1 MDRSRFLAIAIVV
14 FGVLLLLPSL
24 WTGFMLDDYI
34 YQAAL
39 DGSLYHMVPS
49 DYLFDFFSGDEE
61 VTSDLAHRGLV
72 PWWTSDGLRMVF
84 FRPLSDWLMRFDR
97 AVFGRDAFWHHVHSL
112 VWWAAL
118 LAAASLILRRSLSS
132 PIAILALL
140 LFAVDESRF
149 MPAVW
154 ISNRNALVA
163 LAPAFF
169 GLWAHIRWREEG
181 WRPGRVLA
189 PTCLAIGLLGGE
201 TAIAVVAYLV
211 AYEIFGRTEDLRER
225 ALSLLPFAGVAAA
238 YIVGYQS
245 FGFGVS
251 GSGVYIDPLSDPGRF
266 AVASITRIPALLAGG
281 ISAFPADLWIM
292 APRLRSVQVG
302 VGFAAVSI
310 LVALFIWSWRF
321 LDQQTRRGI
330 RWLVPGSALAMVP
343 FVSTYPSDRL
353 FLAPALGL
361 CAVIA
366 AVIHSA
372 WLGRRERDRRLL
384 AAAGAVLFAVHL
396 VIVPLFGLAAQ
407 AAVLYQ
413 ARAWDALARTV
424 DVGTSEE
431 DLVIITAPD
440 HVVAVYLPLIVHHLG
455 RPLSRGW
462 RVLSLAPFDH
472 RVTRID
478 SNTLDLEVV
487 GGAMMGTV
495 FELLYR
501 SESDRL
507 LPGMALDRG
516 VLKAEILA
524 GNEDGPTL
532 VRFIFDRDLDD
543 SSLRLAVWR
552 NGTLARIAP
561 PAIGETLTIPKTPGP
576 AGF

>member
-1 MDRSRFLAIAIVV
+1 
-14 FGVLLLLPSL
+14 
-24 WTGFMLDDYI
+24 MLDDYV

-39 DGSLYHMVPS
+39 DGSLYHKVPS
-49 DYLFDFFSGDEE
+49 DYLFDFFSGDEA
-61 VTSDLAHRGLV
+61 VTSDLARRGLV
-72 PWWTSDGLRMVF
+72 PWWTSDGLKIVF
-84 FRPLSDWLMRFDR
+84 FRPLSDWLMRFDH

-112 VWWAAL
+112 TWWAAL
-118 LAAASLILRRSLSS
+118 LVVAGLILRRSLSG
-132 PIAILALL
+132 PIASLAFL

-169 GLWAHIRWREEG
+169 GLWAHLRWREEG

-189 PTCLAIGLLGGE
+189 PICLAIGLLGGE
-201 TAIAVVAYLV
+201 TAIAVVAYLA
-211 AYEIFGRTEDLRER
+211 AYELFGRTEDLRER
-225 ALSLLPFAGVAAA
+225 VLSLLPVAVVAVVFV
-238 YIVGYQS
+238 VGYQAL
-245 FGFGVS
+245 GFGVS
-251 GSGVYIDPLSDPGRF
+251 SSGVYIDPLSDFGRF
-266 AVASITRIPALLAGG
+266 AAGSITRIPALLAGG
-281 ISAFPADLWIM
+281 IAAIPADLWIM
-292 APRLRSVQVG
+292 APHLQPVQIVVG
-302 VGFAAVSI
+302 YAAVAF
-310 LVALFIWSWRF
+310 LGTLLIWSWRF
-321 LDQQTRRGI
+321 LGEQTRRSL
-330 RWLVPGSALAMVP
+330 RWLVPGSALAIVP
-343 FVSTYPSDRL
+343 VVSTYPSDRL

-372 WLGRRERDRRLL
+372 WLGRKERGRRLL
-384 AAAGAVLFAVHL
+384 VAAGTVLFAVHL

-440 HVVAVYLPLIVHHLG
+440 HVVALYLPLIVHHLG
-455 RPLSRGW
+455 RPLPRGW

-472 RVTRID
+472 RATRID

-501 SESDRL
+501 SERDRL
-507 LPGMALDRG
+507 LPGMALNRG

-524 GNEDGPTL
+524 GNDEGPTL

-552 NGTLARIAP
+552 NDTLARIAP
-561 PAIGETLTIPKTPGP
+561 PAIGETMTIPKTPGP